1 MEGTAWRAPDGSV
14 GIFFFNYDDEPHPFT
29 WKTDVAEITGLD
41 ASKRLQITQWTAER
55 GAKPLKTINGG
66 MIGDTTDI
74 APRGL
79 IALKLEEIN

>member
-1 MEGTAWRAPDGSV
+1 MGGALQGPDSHPEGEHRAG
-14 GIFFFNYDDEPHPFT
+14 
-29 WKTDVAEITGLD
+29 VAEGEIAGLD

-55 GAKPLKTINGG
+55 GAKTLKTINGG